1 MKDLNV
7 IQYFTIPQFILKQPA
22 FTNGGI
28 RSLIFNENENG
39 LAQSGA
45 IVRIGRKILIDH
57 DKFFSWVEWQ
67 NQGGY

>member
-1 MKDLNV
+1 MEYMSMKILTTV
-7 IQYFTIPQFILKQPA
+7 KQFISIQPA